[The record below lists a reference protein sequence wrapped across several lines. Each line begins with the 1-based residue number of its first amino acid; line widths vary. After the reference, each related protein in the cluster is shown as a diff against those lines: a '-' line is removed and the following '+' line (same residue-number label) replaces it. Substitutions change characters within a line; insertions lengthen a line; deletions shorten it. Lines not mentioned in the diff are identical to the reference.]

1 MGLCI
6 SKNPPSYKNIKDIP
20 GSSKRGDKN
29 IEDIPGSSKR
39 GDKEINDIKNED
51 IKHILKNNF
60 KDIYEIKY
68 FIDLVIII
76 NKSTGKIQ
84 YLKKG
89 PSKEQPNVH
98 TWNFF

>member
-6 SKNPPSYKNIKDIP
+6 SKNPPSY
-20 GSSKRGDKN
+20 KN

-39 GDKEINDIKNED
+39 GDKEINDIKHTLE
-51 IKHILKNNF
+51 NNF

-89 PSKEQPNVH
+89 PSKERPNVH
-98 TWNFF
+98 TWNFFK